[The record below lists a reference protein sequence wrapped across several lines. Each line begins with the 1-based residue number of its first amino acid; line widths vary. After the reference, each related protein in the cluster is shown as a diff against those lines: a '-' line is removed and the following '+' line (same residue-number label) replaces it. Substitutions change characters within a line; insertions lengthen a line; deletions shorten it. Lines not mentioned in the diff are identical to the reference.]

1 MSQTREER
9 KRQQKKTARENAIR
23 RNRNIQRNNPDKR
36 YRLDVQIDGVWKEGV
51 RNWSYRHQIEAHKTD
66 TEKRRNAGEEIV
78 PGRVIDMKLGELILE
93 IAGSKPKGTAPD
105 KIADGVKAADLE
117 VEPTVESDRGPDK
130 EAEEPEKEETHKK
143 KSLFSRIMKK
153 NR

>member
-1 MSQTREER
+1 MGQTRVEL
-9 KRQQKKTARENAIR
+9 KRQQKKQARANEIR
-23 RNRNIQRNNPDKR
+23 KNRNIQRNNPDKR
-36 YRLDVQIDGVWKEGV
+36 YRLDVLIDGEWKEGV
-51 RNWSYRHQIEAHKTD
+51 RHWSYRHQIEAHKTD
-66 TEKRRNAGEEIV
+66 TEKRRQAGEEIV
-78 PGRVIDMKLGELILE
+78 PGRVIDTKLGELILN

-130 EAEEPEKEETHKK
+130 EAVEPVEETQKK
-143 KSLFSRIMKK
+143 KSLFSRILKK

>member
-1 MSQTREER
+1 MGQTRVEL
-9 KRQQKKTARENAIR
+9 KRQQKKQARANEIR
-23 RNRNIQRNNPDKR
+23 KNRNIQRNNPDKR
-36 YRLDVQIDGVWKEGV
+36 YRLDVLIYGEWKEGV
-51 RNWSYRHQIEAHKTD
+51 RHWSYRHQIEAHKTD
-66 TEKRRNAGEEIV
+66 TEKRRQAGEEIV
-78 PGRVIDMKLGELILE
+78 PGRVIDTKLGELILN

-130 EAEEPEKEETHKK
+130 EGVEPVEETQKK
-143 KSLFSRIMKK
+143 KSLFSRILKK

>member
-1 MSQTREER
+1 MGKTRAEL
-9 KRQQKKTARENAIR
+9 KRQQKKQARANEIR
-23 RNRNIQRNNPDKR
+23 KNRNIQRNNPDKR

-66 TEKRRNAGEEIV
+66 TEKRRQAGEEIA
-78 PGRVIDMKLGELILE
+78 PGRVLDMKLRELVLE

-105 KIADGVKAADLE
+105 KIADGVKAADIE
-117 VEPTVESDRGPDK
+117 VESDEHGSTGTVETPM
-130 EAEEPEKEETHKK
+130 EPVEDTQKK
-143 KSLFSRIMKK
+143 KSLFSRILKK